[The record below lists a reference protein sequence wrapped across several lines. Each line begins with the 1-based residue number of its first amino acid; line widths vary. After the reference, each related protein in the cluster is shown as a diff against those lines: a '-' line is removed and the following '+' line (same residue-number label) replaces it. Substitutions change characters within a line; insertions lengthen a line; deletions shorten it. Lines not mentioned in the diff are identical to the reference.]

1 VEQPDG
7 NAGELDDA
15 DVAVDPA
22 GVLGRFDVP
31 DRRADDPVPR
41 EGVDGLGERGIGGDL
56 HELVAGEGV
65 REGRDG
71 DAVEAAVEPVA
82 AAELALLVEAV
93 PDVLHA
99 HAQLRLGA
107 PRPRARLRLRPL
119 LLPRTRRLHGSLPP
133 SPFFLSSLSTYHTDA
148 SLFSTSTSAL
158 LFLVSVRF
166 NTTPCFAR
174 ADLRLVLASRA
185 RLNERPSRCFAA
197 RQLS

>member
-41 EGVDGLGERGIGGDL
+41 EGVDGLGKRGIGGDL

-133 SPFFLSSLSTYHTDA
+133 LSFFLLYRPTTRTLPCSLPVLVLCSSW
-148 SLFSTSTSAL
+148 SLF
-158 LFLVSVRF
+158 VSI
-166 NTTPCFAR
+166 PP
-174 ADLRLVLASRA
+174 LASRA
-185 RLNERPSRCFAA
+185 RISDWSLLRFRGSTRGPAGAS
-197 RQLS
+197 QPGS